1 MDSEAELG
9 GSLLGF
15 NVLGLGFEVLG
26 LGFEVLGLGFHV
38 LALGL
43 AATTLAKLTATW
55 RHDTLRCTLLE

>member
-43 AATTLAKLTATW
+43 AATTC
-55 RHDTLRCTLLE
+55 RVH